1 MRGVEALET
10 VFARYLPQLVVA
22 VVRGLPTLRAFNRG
36 EEQAERIEQVS
47 DRYRRAAMGTLRI
60 AFPSETVFEL
70 ATTLGVAPLAD
81 RVVASAASTRAR
93 DSTLD
98 ALVSNT
104 EAATEEAAGCPF
116 SDARGGIGHAGWGLC
131 GRTVSLFRDVGIRV
145 ALGANG
151 FLALGGT
158 RGSRDTIVPRS

>member
-60 AFPSETVFEL
+60 AFPSETVLEL

-93 DSTLD
+93 ARRRSGSTSPVLSAPSVFFATQVSSRRAAAND
-98 ALVSNT
+98 ETCGERTREEMAVGHSHLV
-104 EAATEEAAGCPF
+104 
-116 SDARGGIGHAGWGLC
+116 
-131 GRTVSLFRDVGIRV
+131 
-145 ALGANG
+145 
-151 FLALGGT
+151 
-158 RGSRDTIVPRS
+158 